1 MWWMVTFLII
11 LTGLCMV
18 ATLGVMFAGMIGM
31 VRSEDGGGGRSNQL
45 MRARV
50 LLQFATVALFMLL
63 MAVR

>member
-1 MWWMVTFLII
+1 
-11 LTGLCMV
+11 MV